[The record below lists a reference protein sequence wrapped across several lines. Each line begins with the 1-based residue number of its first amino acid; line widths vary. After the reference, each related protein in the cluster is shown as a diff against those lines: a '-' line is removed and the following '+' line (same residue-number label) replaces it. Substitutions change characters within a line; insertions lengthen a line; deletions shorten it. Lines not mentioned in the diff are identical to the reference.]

1 VSKLGCA
8 LTAKLRYVMA
18 TNYPNLARR
27 ASQLLLLK
35 VRDALA
41 GHARSP
47 RNKRTNL
54 LALQIDDLKS
64 SVARRPQH
72 HNLSTQARTSQSQ
85 LQKRI
90 SYRPPS
96 STRPPSVPNISP
108 CTRHRSHTS
117 YRPSA
122 SSSLSEIWKLDD
134 GDTGIAWRHNL
145 VAKRSFAGPVTPQA
159 TVCCGSEEVDDRPR
173 FQKA

>member
-1 VSKLGCA
+1 MVIVPCRSNLGPA
-8 LTAKLRYVMA
+8 YVMA
-18 TNYPNLARR
+18 INYPNLARR

-96 STRPPSVPNISP
+96 STRPPSVPNISHAHAIDRILLTALLRP
-108 CTRHRSHTS
+108 PHCQKYGSWTMGIQGSRGGTTWSRSV
-117 YRPSA
+117 
-122 SSSLSEIWKLDD
+122 SLLD
-134 GDTGIAWRHNL
+134 
-145 VAKRSFAGPVTPQA
+145 
-159 TVCCGSEEVDDRPR
+159 
-173 FQKA
+173 